1 MPIEFLIF
9 LTVFSPALV
18 GGLNLIFSKKPNV
31 RDTVTLLGA
40 LITFYFSANIFL
52 GFDGQVTQYKLAT
65 IMPGID
71 VSFHIEPLGIIF
83 SLLASGLWI
92 LTHIYAI
99 GYMRGAKEKN
109 HSRFFFFFSVSIAS
123 VMGISFSGNLFTL
136 FLFYEL
142 LTLITCLLYTSPSPR
157 DNR

>member
-9 LTVFSPALV
+9 LTVFTPALV
-18 GGLNLIFSKKPNV
+18 GGLNLIFNKNPNV

-52 GFDGQVTQYKLAT
+52 EFDGQATQYKLAT

-71 VSFHIEPLGIIF
+71 ISFHIEPLGIIF
-83 SLLASGLWI
+83 SLLASSLWI

-99 GYMRGAKEKN
+99 GYMLSLI
-109 HSRFFFFFSVSIAS
+109 H
-123 VMGISFSGNLFTL
+123 ISEPTR
-136 FLFYEL
+136 
-142 LTLITCLLYTSPSPR
+142 P
-157 DNR
+157 

>member
-9 LTVFSPALV
+9 LTVFTPALV
-18 GGLNLIFSKKPNV
+18 GGLNLIFNKKPNV

-40 LITFYFSANIFL
+40 LITFYFSVNIFL
-52 GFDGQVTQYKLAT
+52 GFNGQATQYTLAT

-71 VSFHIEPLGIIF
+71 ISFHIEPLGIIF

-99 GYMRGAKEKN
+99 GYMKIGRA
-109 HSRFFFFFSVSIAS
+109 HV
-123 VMGISFSGNLFTL
+123 
-136 FLFYEL
+136 
-142 LTLITCLLYTSPSPR
+142 
-157 DNR
+157 

>member
-9 LTVFSPALV
+9 LTVFTPVLV
-18 GGLNLIFSKKPNV
+18 GGLNLIFNKKPNV

-65 IMPGID
+65 IMPGIN
-71 VSFHIEPLGIIF
+71 VSFHVEPLGIIF

-142 LTLITCLLYTSPSPR
+142 LTLITCLLYTS
-157 DNR
+157 DAADE